1 MGNCCCPESDESK
14 ALTSGGRRPQ
24 AFQGEVRRIFA
35 AVPEVFQKGPMSTDD
50 CSFSFVFFSYLLHQT
65 LQGHRLGTAHETGY
79 QNSAASASPMQ
90 RDENIPE
97 PVLDK
102 NLTEEE
108 RAKIRA
114 DRAAAAEA
122 RLKKQGGAPP
132 KKKKTSSDAPLRGPN
147 SKPTMTW
154 TAG

>member
-1 MGNCCCPESDESK
+1 
-14 ALTSGGRRPQ
+14 
-24 AFQGEVRRIFA
+24 
-35 AVPEVFQKGPMSTDD
+35 
-50 CSFSFVFFSYLLHQT
+50 
-65 LQGHRLGTAHETGY
+65 
-79 QNSAASASPMQ
+79 MQ